1 MKRTLIIIMCL
12 VICSI
17 CVAQE
22 NTVNRLPDKPNRP
35 VYKDHTVTETG
46 YWFSAEGLFGTMA
59 DPNSTNLQF
68 IGAQFVN
75 GFRLNEFL
83 RGGVGI
89 GIKHYFKS
97 DDLRTS
103 TTVLGFP
110 LFANLRGNLLSQN
123 DREIVPFWS
132 IESGT
137 EIRSGYYVSPLV
149 GFKIG
154 EQRSS
159 FTVGVSY
166 TMIQMDTKE
175 KDDDIRN
182 CITLK
187 VGYEF

>member
-1 MKRTLIIIMCL
+1 MKKIILTLLCATM
-12 VICSI
+12 SI
-17 CVAQE
+17 VCTAQE
-22 NTVNRLPDKPNRP
+22 NTVNRLPDTPKHP
-35 VYKDHTVTETG
+35 VYKDHTVTQTG
-46 YWFSAEGLFGTMA
+46 YWFSTEGFFGTMA
-59 DPNSTNLQF
+59 DPNSKNLQF

-89 GIKHYFKS
+89 GLKHYFKS
-97 DDLRTS
+97 DDVRTS
-103 TTVLGFP
+103 TTALGFP

-132 IESGT
+132 IEAGT
-137 EIRSGYYVSPLV
+137 EIRTGYYVSPLV

-166 TMIQMDTKE
+166 TMIQMDTKD

-187 VGYEF
+187 FGYEF

>member
-1 MKRTLIIIMCL
+1 MKKILLTLLCAAMCI
-12 VICSI
+12 VCS
-17 CVAQE
+17 AQE
-22 NTVNRLPDKPNRP
+22 NTVNRLPDAPKRS
-35 VYKDHTVTETG
+35 VYKDHTVNQTG
-46 YWFSAEGLFGTMA
+46 YWFSAEGFFGTMA
-59 DPNSTNLQF
+59 DPNSKNLQF

-89 GIKHYFKS
+89 GLKHYFKS

-103 TTVLGFP
+103 ATALGFP
-110 LFANLRGNLLSQN
+110 LYANLRGNLLSQN

-132 IESGT
+132 VEAGT
-137 EIRSGYYVSPLV
+137 EIRSGYFVSPLV

-159 FTVGVSY
+159 FTVGVLY
-166 TMIQMDTKE
+166 TMIQMDTKD

-187 VGYEF
+187 FGYEF